1 MKRLVLTTL
10 LGLGIQW
17 LFAQDNLYIKVDPGC
32 MDRFE
37 YHINGESK
45 GVEYISYRIK
55 QGDKNFLFL
64 DVGAEAT
71 GYQLSTPPVVD
82 CRTLS
87 LSSSFVDRVN
97 SREINLFIVRKDEI
111 GYNISPVN
119 LATMSSFTNNVVKYH
134 TYDTD
139 FQADVKNISAQI
151 NLTNL
156 DASNEIYAG
165 GVGVNA
171 CLKEY
176 YFHKVSKESCKPA
189 VGLIY
194 VPEIG
199 LVKEITGKSNMS
211 AYESTLNLVRINDV
225 SFETYL
231 ANICENNPAP
241 ITMSEQYAIPEAD
254 MVSGNSEQIANI
266 DNPSTIP
273 TAFDAANERFTSD
286 GNIVSNKE
294 LDTKN
299 INLTS
304 DKTVAA
310 PVIKVKPR
318 KEVPANSTTSYATT
332 TSTSN
337 PNADIANS
345 IITSPATIKCSE
357 VATKDFHIVQQ
368 GESMY
373 GIARRYGV
381 RVDQLQEWNNMNQ
394 TTLINPCSKLRILPE
409 TEFTLPMEQP
419 KPFETNDLLVAK
431 GGGDTGN
438 ISAWKNN
445 KTKIYEVKKGDTYY
459 GLAQKYGYTLDRF
472 LEMNGITDEN
482 SIKIGQKLQVSDCVC
497 PADSKISTAPKSYE
511 TNTLTTKGGIVAP
524 TKNTENKGK
533 KEEQKVVKSPTIT
546 FKRQTVHIVSE
557 DETIKS
563 IAAKYGLSTD
573 ILAQINYLD
582 ANEILIPKQHLF
594 VD

>member
-10 LGLGIQW
+10 LGFAIQW
-17 LFAQDNLYIKVDPGC
+17 LSAQENLYIKVDPGC

-45 GVEYISYRIK
+45 GVEYISYRIR
-55 QGDKNFLFL
+55 QGNQNFVFL
-64 DVGAEAT
+64 EVGAEAT
-71 GYQLSTPPVVD
+71 GFQLSAPPVVD

-87 LSSSFVDRVN
+87 LSSSFADRVN
-97 SREINLFIVRKDEI
+97 KREINLFIVRKDEI

-119 LATMSSFTNNVVKYH
+119 LATMSSFSNNIVKYH

-139 FQADVKNISAQI
+139 FQADVNNVSTQT
-151 NLTNL
+151 NLTSI
-156 DASNEIYAG
+156 DATNEIYSG
-165 GVGVNA
+165 GVGTNA

-176 YFHKVSKESCKPA
+176 YFHKTSKESCKPA
-189 VGLIY
+189 IGIVY

-199 LVKEITGKSNMS
+199 VVKEITGKSSMS

-225 SFETYL
+225 SYETYL
-231 ANICENNPAP
+231 ENICANNQPA
-241 ITMSEQYAIPEAD
+241 ITMSDQYAVPDADVVSANSDQITSINSASDVPTSFEATSD
-254 MVSGNSEQIANI
+254 
-266 DNPSTIP
+266 
-273 TAFDAANERFTSD
+273 RFASD
-286 GNIVSNKE
+286 GNIISTTKIE
-294 LDTKN
+294 TKN
-299 INLTS
+299 LNLTS

-310 PVIKVKPR
+310 PVIKVKPSSY
-318 KEVPANSTTSYATT
+318 KYKSAPTTENNTVSAT
-332 TSTSN
+332 TSTEN
-337 PNADIANS
+337 QVVN
-345 IITSPATIKCSE
+345 TPATIKCSE

-381 RVDQLQEWNNMNQ
+381 RVDQLQEWNKMNQ
-394 TTLINPCSKLRILPE
+394 TTLISPCSKLRILPE
-409 TEFTLPMEQP
+409 VENLVPTEQP
-419 KPFETNDLLVAK
+419 TSFETNDLLVAK
-431 GGGDTGN
+431 GGEANTTDVP
-438 ISAWKNN
+438 AWKNN

-459 GLAQKYGYTLDRF
+459 GLAQKYGYTLDRL

-497 PADSKISTAPKSYE
+497 PADSKISKAPKSYE
-511 TNTLTTKGGIVAP
+511 TNTLTVKGSSVSEE
-524 TKNTENKGK
+524 KNAGNKNK
-533 KEEQKVVKSPTIT
+533 KEEQKVAKSPTIT

-573 ILAQINYLD
+573 ILAQINYLE

>member
-17 LFAQDNLYIKVDPGC
+17 LSAQENLYIKVDPGC

-45 GVEYISYRIK
+45 GVEYISYRIR
-55 QGDKNFLFL
+55 QGNQNFVFL
-64 DVGAEAT
+64 EVGAEAT
-71 GYQLSTPPVVD
+71 GYQLSAPPVVD

-87 LSSSFVDRVN
+87 LSSSFADRVN
-97 SREINLFIVRKDEI
+97 KREINLFIVRKDEI

-119 LATMSSFTNNVVKYH
+119 LATMSSFSNNIVKYH

-139 FQADVKNISAQI
+139 FQADVNNISTQT
-151 NLTNL
+151 NLTSV
-156 DASNEIYAG
+156 DATNEIYAG
-165 GVGVNA
+165 GVGTNA

-176 YFHKVSKESCKPA
+176 YFHKTSKESCKPA
-189 VGLIY
+189 IGIVY

-199 LVKEITGKSNMS
+199 VVKEITGKSSMS

-225 SFETYL
+225 SYETYL
-231 ANICENNPAP
+231 ENICAANQPA
-241 ITMSEQYAIPEAD
+241 ITMSDQYAVPDAD
-254 MVSGNSEQIANI
+254 VVSADAEQITNI
-266 DNPSTIP
+266 NNFSDVP
-273 TAFDAANERFTSD
+273 TSFEATSDRFASD
-286 GNIVSNKE
+286 GNIITTQKIE
-294 LDTKN
+294 TKN
-299 INLTS
+299 LNLTS

-310 PVIKVKPR
+310 PVIKSKPISQ
-318 KEVPANSTTSYATT
+318 KYKPTPTETNPITYATT
-332 TSTSN
+332 EIVT
-337 PNADIANS
+337 PVIAAP
-345 IITSPATIKCSE
+345 TTIKCSE
-357 VATKDFHIVQQ
+357 VATKDFHVVQQ

-381 RVDQLQEWNNMNQ
+381 RVDQLQEWNKMNQ
-394 TTLINPCSKLRILPE
+394 TTLISPCSKLRILPE
-409 TEFTLPMEQP
+409 TIVEVPTEQP
-419 KPFETNDLLVAK
+419 TSFETKDLLVAK
-431 GGGDTGN
+431 GGETNATN
-438 ISAWKNN
+438 IPAWKNN

-472 LEMNGITDEN
+472 LEMNGVTDEN

-497 PADSKISTAPKSYE
+497 PADSKLSKEPKSYN
-511 TNTLTTKGGIVAP
+511 TTTLTPKGGSITERNAQD
-524 TKNTENKGK
+524 KNK
-533 KEEQKVVKSPTIT
+533 KDEQKTAKSQTAI

-563 IAAKYGLSTD
+563 IAAKYGLSTE
-573 ILAQINYLD
+573 ILTQINYLET
-582 ANEILIPKQHLF
+582 NEILIPKQHLF

>member
-17 LFAQDNLYIKVDPGC
+17 LFAQDNLYIKVDPTC

-45 GVEYISYRIK
+45 GVEYISYRIR

-64 DVGAEAT
+64 EVGAEAT
-71 GYQLSTPPVVD
+71 GYQLSAPPVVD

-97 SREINLFIVRKDEI
+97 RRELNLFIVRKDEI

-119 LATMSSFTNNVVKYH
+119 LATMSSFTNNVVKYR

-139 FQADVKNISAQI
+139 FQADVNNVSTQS

-156 DASNEIYAG
+156 DATNEIYSG

-189 VGLIY
+189 IGLVY

-199 LVKEITGKSNMS
+199 VVKEITGKSNMS

-231 ANICENNPAP
+231 ANICESNQSP
-241 ITMSEQYAIPEAD
+241 ITMSEQYAVPDAEV
-254 MVSGNSEQIANI
+254 VSANSEQFSSSS
-266 DNPSTIP
+266 DVSSVP
-273 TAFDAANERFTSD
+273 TSFEATSDRFTSD
-286 GNIVSNKE
+286 GNIVSNNEIESKS
-294 LDTKN
+294 

-310 PVIKVKPR
+310 PVIKVKAK
-318 KEVPANSTTSYATT
+318 KEVPASSATSYTAT
-332 TSTSN
+332 TSTFTPST
-337 PNADIANS
+337 DIAKP
-345 IITSPATIKCSE
+345 IIAVSPVTIKCNE
-357 VATKDFHIVQQ
+357 VATKDFHVVQQ

-394 TTLINPCSKLRILPE
+394 TTLISPCSKLRVLPE
-409 TEFTLPMEQP
+409 TSVSIPTEQP
-419 KPFETNDLLVAK
+419 KPFETTDLLVAK
-431 GGGDTGN
+431 GGDIEN
-438 ISAWKNN
+438 IPAWKNN
-445 KTKIYEVKKGDTYY
+445 KTKIHEVKKGDTYY

-472 LEMNGITDEN
+472 LEMNGIIDEN

-497 PADSKISTAPKSYE
+497 PADSKLSTAPKSYE
-511 TNTLTTKGGIVAP
+511 TNTLTTKGGSISP
-524 TKNTENKGK
+524 IKNTENKGK
-533 KEEQKVVKSPTIT
+533 KEEQKVSKTPPIN

-563 IAAKYGLSTD
+563 IAAKYGLSTE
-573 ILAQINYLD
+573 ILAQINYLE